1 MTDIKKIKPNGRFKS
16 GKFVP
21 TRPEKYIGDFHNII
35 YRSSW
40 ERRFC
45 IYCDRNENIL
55 KWSSEPI
62 HVDYYHPLDKKM
74 HKYFVDFYIK
84 VLKED
89 NTTQEW
95 ILEVKPEAQTQK
107 PVYEGKNMT
116 TRKLE
121 DYNYKMQVWITNQA
135 KFKAAKK
142 WAEDR
147 NFRFGVIDENFLFNG
162 K

>member
-1 MTDIKKIKPNGRFKS
+1 
-16 GKFVP
+16 
-21 TRPEKYIGDFHNII
+21 
-35 YRSSW
+35 
-40 ERRFC
+40 
-45 IYCDRNENIL
+45 
-55 KWSSEPI
+55 
-62 HVDYYHPLDKKM
+62 M

-107 PVYEGKNMT
+107 PIYEGKNMT